1 MNASSSR
8 ASALQPSLIREVAE
22 TGMGM
27 HDIIPLWFGEGRWPT
42 SKIAVA
48 AAQKALSDEDHFYQP
63 NSGKPALRRCLQHYM
78 NRLYAVNLDI
88 SSITVTGSGM
98 QAMMLSAQALTDPG
112 NKIIVVGPAWP
123 NLAESFKIAGGVI
136 TFIPLMPENGCW
148 HLDMDRVLD
157 SLTPD
162 TKAVLVNSPNN
173 PTGWVMP
180 EDAQQILLNH
190 CRKHGI
196 WIISDDV
203 YSRLYQHGDAAP
215 HIMRLCAPEDRVISV
230 NSFSKAWS
238 MTGWRLGWLAG
249 PPELEPIFAQ
259 LTEYNISCSAGFIQE
274 AGQAMIE
281 HGEGEVR
288 QLQTRLK
295 QSYQLTKARLQAIAE
310 VDFIDPDG
318 AFYSFFSIHGMT
330 NSTGFCKA
338 LLKTAGV
345 GLAPGLAFGT
355 EAEGYVRL
363 CYAQEPALLNDAV
376 DRFETGFKQAIAESQ

>member
-8 ASALQPSLIREVAE
+8 ASALRPSLIREVAE
-22 TGMGM
+22 TGMNM
-27 HDIIPLWFGEGRWPT
+27 RDIIPLWFGEGRWPT
-42 SKIAVA
+42 SEIAVA
-48 AAQKALSDEDHFYQP
+48 AARKALSEEDHFYQP
-63 NSGKPALRRCLQHYM
+63 NSGKPTLRRCLQNYM
-78 NRLYAVNLDI
+78 NRLYALKLDI

-98 QAMMLSAQALTDPG
+98 QAMMLSAQALIDPG
-112 NKIIVVGPAWP
+112 DKIIMVGPAWP
-123 NLAESFKIAGGVI
+123 NLAESFKIAGGMI
-136 TFIPLMPENGCW
+136 TSISLMPENGRW
-148 HLDMDRVLD
+148 HLDMDRLLD
-157 SLTPD
+157 SLTSD
-162 TKAVLVNSPNN
+162 TKAVLINSPNN

-180 EDAQQILLNH
+180 ADAQKILLNH
-190 CRKHGI
+190 CRKQGI

-215 HIMRLCAPEDRVISV
+215 HMMSLCAPEDRVISV

-249 PPELEPIFAQ
+249 PPELELILAQ

-274 AGQAMIE
+274 AGLAMIE

-288 QLQTRLK
+288 QLQTRLTE
-295 QSYQLTKARLQAIAE
+295 SYQLTKARLQAITE

-318 AFYSFFSIHGMT
+318 AFYSFFSIHGMR

-355 EAEGYVRL
+355 EAEGYLRL
-363 CYAQEPALLNDAV
+363 CYAQEPALLNDAF
-376 DRFETGFKQAIAESQ
+376 DRFETGYKQAIIESH

>member
-8 ASALQPSLIREVAE
+8 ASALRPSLIREVAE
-22 TGMGM
+22 TGMNM
-27 HDIIPLWFGEGRWPT
+27 RDIIPLWFGEGRWPT
-42 SKIAVA
+42 SEIAVA
-48 AAQKALSDEDHFYQP
+48 AAQKALSEEDHFYQP
-63 NSGKPALRRCLQHYM
+63 NSGKPALRRCLQGYM
-78 NRLYAVNLDI
+78 NRLYALNLDI
-88 SSITVTGSGM
+88 PSITVTGSGM

-112 NKIIVVGPAWP
+112 DKIIVVGPAWP

-136 TFIPLMPENGCW
+136 TFIPLMPENGHW
-148 HLDMDRVLD
+148 HLDMDRLLD

-180 EDAQQILLNH
+180 ADAQQILLNH
-190 CRKHGI
+190 CRKQGI

-215 HIMRLCAPEDRVISV
+215 HMMSLCAPEDRVISV

-288 QLQTRLK
+288 QLQTRLTE
-295 QSYQLTKARLQAIAE
+295 SYQVTKARLQAIAD

-318 AFYSFFSIHGMT
+318 AFYSFFSIHGMR

-338 LLKTAGV
+338 LLKTVGV

-363 CYAQEPALLNDAV
+363 CYAKEPALLNDAF
-376 DRFETGFKQAIAESQ
+376 DRFETGYKQAIIESH